1 MNPLIE
7 MLTMFRNVLFRI
19 TEIGAALLGIVV
31 IFYLLLG
38 ADSGPYV
45 NSVIINISQIIE
57 TFTPQALIALALV
70 IFGYKL
76 LKIKFK

>member
-1 MNPLIE
+1 MNALIE
-7 MLTMFRNVLFRI
+7 SLNICRNVLFRVS
-19 TEIGAALLGIVV
+19 EIGAAFLSIIV

-45 NSVIINISQIIE
+45 TSVMSNISRIIE
-57 TFTPQALIALALV
+57 MFTPQALIAVALV
-70 IFGYKL
+70 VLGYKL

>member
-1 MNPLIE
+1 MNALIE
-7 MLTMFRNVLFRI
+7 LLSIFKNVLFRI
-19 TEIGAALLGIVV
+19 TEIGAALLGIIV

-45 NSVIINISQIIE
+45 NSVITNISHIIE
-57 TFTPQALIALALV
+57 MFTPQALIALALV
-70 IFGYKL
+70 VFGYKL